1 MPRSAAGGRRFRTRG
16 LPSVDELRTDGL
28 DPVPVLEFG
37 GGCRLAVDP
46 VGGRVV
52 VEDGV
57 PVEELGELE
66 TLHGG
71 VPVEEDR
78 RTCARVQ
85 GLQEMVGCGLV
96 LLEVSG
102 QLRGQSVSVRVS
114 LLRLEGEGPVA
125 DLL

>member
-1 MPRSAAGGRRFRTRG
+1 MVLAWRTSTAGGRRFRTRG

-78 RTCARVQ
+78 RTRVGAQ
-85 GLQEMVGCGLV
+85 GLKEMVVALGR
-96 LLEVSG
+96 EVKS
-102 QLRGQSVSVRVS
+102 QR
-114 LLRLEGEGPVA
+114 EGEV
-125 DLL
+125 